1 MMQLGEARR
10 FHDDL
15 KGWSPRTA
23 ILPMKDFVTRAEAAR
38 AKEEF
43 GQMLALPTLDTQVF
57 STIQA
62 AYR

>member
-1 MMQLGEARR
+1 
-10 FHDDL
+10 
-15 KGWSPRTA
+15 
-23 ILPMKDFVTRAEAAR
+23 MKDFVTRAEAAR